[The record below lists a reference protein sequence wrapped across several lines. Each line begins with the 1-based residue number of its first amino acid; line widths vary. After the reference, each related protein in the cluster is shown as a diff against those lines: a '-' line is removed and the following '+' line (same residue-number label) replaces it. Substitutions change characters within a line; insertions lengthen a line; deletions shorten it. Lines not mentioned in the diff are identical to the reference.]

1 MNQARN
7 LEIFLSHVP
16 LDPCKNNIERL
27 QCKIRPKL
35 NYLAAYF
42 LSLINFSEWFPL
54 Q

>member
-1 MNQARN
+1 MNRAHN
-7 LEIFLSHVP
+7 LEISLPRVP
-16 LDPCKNNIERL
+16 LDPFKNNIERL

-42 LSLINFSEWFPL
+42 LSLINFSEWFLL